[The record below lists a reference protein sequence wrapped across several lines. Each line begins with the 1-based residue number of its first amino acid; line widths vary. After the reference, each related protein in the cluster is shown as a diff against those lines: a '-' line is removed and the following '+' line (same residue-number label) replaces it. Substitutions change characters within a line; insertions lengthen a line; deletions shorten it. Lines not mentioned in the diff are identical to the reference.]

1 MRKIYLYRYIL
12 IQIFIFLIQT
22 YPSSS
27 FPKNTNS
34 TLSKLKSLFNNK
46 ENDKQSH
53 LNVLAENINKKLR
66 RCKREFHN
74 QNNSNK
80 KSLRKRETNYR
91 TIFEN
96 DDIEIQ
102 EKEEEEDNE
111 EELKQEETESENQ
124 NRFKRNEKNSKGIFK
139 KRKTIQYLTNKEKNS
154 KNHKNRQTL
163 QNTGAILKN
172 ETQFS
177 NEIRKNKTN
186 GMKEMKKVEFFVK
199 ENESENDFES
209 RVARQ
214 ISERIDGIKEEIKRQ
229 VDERN
234 KIDDIMEN
242 NYMFDELQRQLY
254 ECQDFSNAKLIKRRS
269 FRKLDRNSRNSAKKR
284 KRKRC
289 LAHKKLRRNK

>member
-1 MRKIYLYRYIL
+1 MV
-12 IQIFIFLIQT
+12 F
-22 YPSSS
+22 
-27 FPKNTNS
+27 
-34 TLSKLKSLFNNK
+34 SKLRSLFNNK
-46 ENDKQSH
+46 EKDKQSH
-53 LNVLAENINKKLR
+53 LNVFAENINRIEKLR

-74 QNNSNK
+74 KNNSNK

-111 EELKQEETESENQ
+111 DEELKQEEIESENQ

-154 KNHKNRQTL
+154 KNHRNRQTSK
-163 QNTGAILKN
+163 NTGAILKN
-172 ETQFS
+172 ETHFS
-177 NEIRKNKTN
+177 NQIRKNKTN
-186 GMKEMKKVEFFVK
+186 GKGEIKKVEFFVK

-229 VDERN
+229 VEERS

-242 NYMFDELQRQLY
+242 NYMFDELQKQLY

-269 FRKLDRNSRNSAKKR
+269 FRKLDRNSKNSAKRR

-289 LAHKKLRRNK
+289 LAHKKLRRNKQLNRQREKIND